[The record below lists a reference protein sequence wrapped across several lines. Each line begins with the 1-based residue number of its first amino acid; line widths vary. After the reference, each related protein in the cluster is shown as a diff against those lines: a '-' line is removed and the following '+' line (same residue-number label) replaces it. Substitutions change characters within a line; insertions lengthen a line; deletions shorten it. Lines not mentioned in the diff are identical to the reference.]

1 MNLLEAPE
9 YEESIFERMVRAGV
23 AREYISTL
31 DNDEIKAMQY
41 DWEVF
46 RRPKQTAPESDW
58 RIWLILAGRGFGKT
72 RTGAEYVRA
81 MVNSNRIKQ
90 MALVGRTAADVR
102 DTMIEGDSGI
112 LSICPKHERPRYIGS
127 KRRLTWENGA
137 RAICYSAEEPD
148 RLRGPNHDFAW
159 CDELAA
165 WRYPDTWDQLIF
177 GLRVGENPRV
187 IITTTPRPTPLMK
200 RLVERDDVVIT
211 KGSTFD
217 NRANLS
223 PSFLTDVT
231 DRYQG
236 TRLGRQELYAEMLD
250 DAEGALWTRK
260 TIEDCRVTKHPPLK
274 RVVVAIDPA
283 ASDKNRSSETGIIVA
298 GLGEDGRGYVLDDK
312 SIRANPQDWAT
323 EAVTAYHMYEADRIV
338 AESNQGGDMITHT
351 LKTVDSGIPIK
362 LVHATRGKHTRAEP
376 GSALYEQGKV
386 SHVGAFPELED
397 QLCTWTVEGPSPD
410 RLDALVW
417 AFTNLMLDTQ
427 APPVVVPFGST
438 QASPWQIN

>member
-1 MNLLEAPE
+1 MTVIDAPD

-23 AREYISTL
+23 ARDYIENL
-31 DNDEIKAMQY
+31 DNQELQALQF

-46 RRPKQTAPESDW
+46 RRPKQQPPDTDW

-81 MVNSNRIKQ
+81 MANSGKIKQ
-90 MALVGRTAADVR
+90 IALVGRTAADVR

-112 LSICPKHERPRYIGS
+112 LAITPDHERPRYIGS
-127 KRRLTWENGA
+127 KRRLTWSNGA

-200 RLVERDDVVIT
+200 RLVNRSDVVIT

-223 PSFLTDVT
+223 PSFLADVT

-250 DAEGALWTRK
+250 DAEGALWKRQ
-260 TIEDCRVTKHPPLK
+260 TIEDCRVTQPPPLS
-274 RVVVAIDPA
+274 RIIVAIDPA
-283 ASDKNRSSETGIIVA
+283 ASDRSRSSETGIIVA

-312 SIRANPQDWAT
+312 SIRSNPQEWAT
-323 EAVTAYHMYEADRIV
+323 EAITAYHLHKADRIV

-351 LKTVDSGIPIK
+351 LKTVEPDIPVK
-362 LVHATRGKHTRAEP
+362 LVHASRGKHTRAEP
-376 GSALYEQGKV
+376 VSALYEQGKI

-397 QLCTWTVEGPSPD
+397 QLCTWTVDGPSPD

-417 AFTNLMLDTQ
+417 AFTDLMLNRQQ
-427 APPVVVPFGST
+427 APAVVPFGST
-438 QASPWQIN
+438 QTSHWNIS